1 MKQHQTKRKGPPKK
15 ANRSGR
21 EVEANELRSSKLLDS
36 AIQERKLA
44 NRLITLRGEELQEN
58 DERTI
63 EVVFSAGAEYR
74 QWWGREKLD
83 INGCKLERLNSRTS
97 PVLLNHDKDKVIGV
111 VEGARIDGETGIATL
126 RFSRNAL
133 GEEVYQDI
141 LDGIRGQISC
151 GYQIQK
157 YEIDESNKRDPLF
170 NITEW
175 EPFEVSVVA
184 YAADP
189 NAVVKRD
196 DFIQPITQE
205 GTPGEEDKLMDPK
218 EAIRL
223 AQEAG
228 VPELGLRAI
237 QEDWTQAKLEE
248 EIRAAQPE
256 TPTETPPATP
266 PATPE
271 AGERAAAAT
280 PPAEPTPEAADRG
293 DGEEELDDEADTARV
308 TRIYDLGQE
317 YNEREM
323 ALTAIADP
331 NVSIEDF
338 QKQLLERQRETKRA
352 AAEQNVPERI
362 TLDPKDQRNFRVT
375 DLLYFLS
382 NNKAGTRGGQEF
394 EICQEETTL
403 RQKQGL
409 LTVGT
414 PIPPAIFD
422 ERQIGTRALSAGTNT
437 AGGYTID
444 DELLSDSFIDLLLE
458 YTAATTLVTR
468 LDDLMGNLT
477 FPRQDARATAQWVG
491 ETTAATEQNPT
502 FDVVQMSPKHLR
514 AWTRASVQL
523 LRQSSI
529 SIEQFLRR
537 DLARAIAKAMDSAIL
552 VGTGSSN
559 QPAGIAALGSNRL
572 TVDYPNTGDLDY
584 NSVLACEEKLADKN
598 ALMGRLAWVVS
609 PKMRKAGRKTAELG
623 AGTSR
628 PIYREGRMIDYPA
641 HVTTQVDNTDKS
653 GKGYLANWEEM
664 ILGCWGSIDVIVNP
678 FSEDKEGLVR
688 ISIGQMCDLAARHVE
703 SFVELKKGA

>member
-1 MKQHQTKRKGPPKK
+1 M
-15 ANRSGR
+15 
-21 EVEANELRSSKLLDS
+21 
-36 AIQERKLA
+36 
-44 NRLITLRGEELQEN
+44 
-58 DERTI
+58 
-63 EVVFSAGAEYR
+63 
-74 QWWGREKLD
+74 
-83 INGCKLERLNSRTS
+83 
-97 PVLLNHDKDKVIGV
+97 LLNHDKDKVIGV

-382 NNKAGTRGGQEF
+382 NNKAGVRGGQEF

-514 AWTRASVQL
+514 SWTRASVQL

-537 DLARAIAKAMDSAIL
+537 DLARAIAKAMDAAIL
-552 VGTGSSN
+552 TGTGSGN
-559 QPAGIAALGSNRL
+559 QPGGIASLGANRL
-572 TVDYPNTGDLDY
+572 TVDYPNTGALDY
-584 NSVLACEEKLADKN
+584 DSVLACEEKLAEKN

-641 HVTTQVDNTDKS
+641 HVTTQVDNTDDS